1 MKKKSIAARGTFLT
15 QATMVVIVILAGS
28 SATLYSMVTLLLANI
43 TIGSIYTEPKNI
55 RICWILTNIVLIVS
69 IFFRAQIY
77 GPAIDM
83 TSIIK
88 GILGV
93 NIGAFMVHQLM
104 KNSIALIA
112 QAKEETTHVEELLQ
126 QVHEQMAESQA
137 LTEKQANIMRN
148 ISAAAGNLEGT
159 SGSMTEISS
168 RLTAASEEQS
178 STIADIHASVEQFA
192 AHTEEFHV
200 LAEKAYA
207 AAEENV
213 DMLEAN
219 SENMNHMVQA
229 MRELEETS
237 GKINGIIKTID
248 DISFQTNILALN
260 AAVEAARAGAAG
272 KGFAVVADEVR
283 TLAGKSAEA
292 AKITANLI
300 TESIKGVQN
309 STKLA
314 LDANAHMEAVLER
327 SRLTEEYA
335 AKINGLTGQQ
345 KEAVYNIETDI
356 AAVSS
361 VVFNNTKTAMESAD
375 IARNLMDEVAH
386 LNRIAAIK

>member
-1 MKKKSIAARGTFLT
+1 M
-15 QATMVVIVILAGS
+15 
-28 SATLYSMVTLLLANI
+28 
-43 TIGSIYTEPKNI
+43 
-55 RICWILTNIVLIVS
+55 LIVS

-88 GILGV
+88 GIIGV

-126 QVHEQMAESQA
+126 QVNEQMAESQA

-237 GKINGIIKTID
+237 GKINGIVDGRTTTKEEVGLLM
-248 DISFQTNILALN
+248 TNLRK
-260 AAVEAARAGAAG
+260 EAA
-272 KGFAVVADEVR
+272 E
-283 TLAGKSAEA
+283 
-292 AKITANLI
+292 
-300 TESIKGVQN
+300 
-309 STKLA
+309 
-314 LDANAHMEAVLER
+314 
-327 SRLTEEYA
+327 
-335 AKINGLTGQQ
+335 
-345 KEAVYNIETDI
+345 
-356 AAVSS
+356 
-361 VVFNNTKTAMESAD
+361 
-375 IARNLMDEVAH
+375 
-386 LNRIAAIK
+386 